1 MLTKNLI
8 RFGNFLIRIPKA
20 MKGVWDKSENRWGY
34 RKEDKCQDIMEKRN
48 Q

>member
-1 MLTKNLI
+1 LI